1 MKRVSF
7 DCRGKRFISACLL
20 LVLATAVFLAGC
32 HKDKAT
38 VTPGEGEIVI
48 YYSNASCSRL
58 ISKIYTPQ
66 HEQTVEL
73 ARELDAKM
81 QEGGYE
87 DTIPAVAADITI
99 SDISLSGNT
108 MSIALQGPWDTMR
121 APNRML
127 FLAAVTRTLTQ
138 LKDVDGILFTM
149 NGEALTDESG
159 NMMGVLRSASFVDN
173 AVDNP
178 EDYREAVIALYF
190 ANEAMDGLVKVERTV
205 VYRSSSSMERIV
217 VEQLLRGPEDSGA
230 KASLPNTAS
239 LLSINVRDGVCY
251 VNFDSKFITEVLG
264 SYDYVP
270 VYSVVN
276 SLTELPNV
284 DKVQI
289 SINGSSETGFQ
300 RDILSFAIP
309 FTRNMKYVEESQ

>member
-38 VTPGEGEIVI
+38 ITPGEGEIVI

-73 ARELDAKM
+73 ARELYSKM

-309 FTRNMKYVEESQ
+309 FTRNMKYVEESH

>member
-1 MKRVSF
+1 MKRVSL

-38 VTPGEGEIVI
+38 ITPGEGEIVI

-73 ARELDAKM
+73 ARELYAKM

>member
-20 LVLATAVFLAGC
+20 LVLAIAVFLAGC

-73 ARELDAKM
+73 ARELYAKM

>member
-38 VTPGEGEIVI
+38 VTPGEGEIVM

-73 ARELDAKM
+73 ARELYAKM

>member
-73 ARELDAKM
+73 ARELYAKM

-127 FLAAVTRTLTQ
+127 FLVAVTRTLTQ

>member
-73 ARELDAKM
+73 ARELYAKM

-127 FLAAVTRTLTQ
+127 FMAAVTRTLTQ

>member
-7 DCRGKRFISACLL
+7 DCRGKRFISACLH

-32 HKDKAT
+32 HQDKAT

-48 YYSNASCSRL
+48 YFSNASCSRL

-73 ARELDAKM
+73 ARELYAKM

>member
-73 ARELDAKM
+73 ARELYAKM

-300 RDILSFAIP
+300 RDILSFAIRGRKP
-309 FTRNMKYVEESQ
+309 ITAESKAL

>member
-32 HKDKAT
+32 YKDKAT

-73 ARELDAKM
+73 ARELYAKM

>member
-38 VTPGEGEIVI
+38 VTPGEGEVVI

-73 ARELDAKM
+73 ARELYAKM

-205 VYRSSSSMERIV
+205 VYRSS
-217 VEQLLRGPEDSGA
+217 QLHGENRCG
-230 KASLPNTAS
+230 TAS
-239 LLSINVRDGVCY
+239 ARPGGQRSEGVASEHGVASQHQCPRRRLLCE
-251 VNFDSKFITEVLG
+251 F
-264 SYDYVP
+264 
-270 VYSVVN
+270 
-276 SLTELPNV
+276 
-284 DKVQI
+284 
-289 SINGSSETGFQ
+289 
-300 RDILSFAIP
+300 
-309 FTRNMKYVEESQ
+309 

>member
-73 ARELDAKM
+73 ARELYAKM

-276 SLTELPNV
+276 SLTEFPNV

>member
-38 VTPGEGEIVI
+38 ITPGEGEIVI

-73 ARELDAKM
+73 ARELYAKM
-81 QEGGYE
+81 QEGAYE

>member
-73 ARELDAKM
+73 ARELYAKM

-108 MSIALQGPWDTMR
+108 MSIALQGLWDTMR

>member
-1 MKRVSF
+1 MKRVSL

-73 ARELDAKM
+73 ARELYAKM

>member
-38 VTPGEGEIVI
+38 VTPGEGEVVI

-73 ARELDAKM
+73 ARELYAKM

-309 FTRNMKYVEESQ
+309 FTRNMKYVEESE

>member
-7 DCRGKRFISACLL
+7 DCRGKRFIAAGLL

-73 ARELDAKM
+73 ARELYAKM

>member
-73 ARELDAKM
+73 ARELYAKM
-81 QEGGYE
+81 QDGGYE

>member
-38 VTPGEGEIVI
+38 VTPGEGEVVI

-73 ARELDAKM
+73 ARELYAKM

-87 DTIPAVAADITI
+87 DTITAVAADITI

>member
-73 ARELDAKM
+73 ARELYAKM

-178 EDYREAVIALYF
+178 ENYREAVIALYF

>member
-73 ARELDAKM
+73 ARELYAKM

-99 SDISLSGNT
+99 SDISLPGNT

>member
-73 ARELDAKM
+73 ARELYAKM

-309 FTRNMKYVEESQ
+309 FTRNMKYVEESE

>member
-32 HKDKAT
+32 HKDKVT
-38 VTPGEGEIVI
+38 ITPGEGEIVI

-73 ARELDAKM
+73 ARELYAKM

>member
-38 VTPGEGEIVI
+38 ITPGEGEIVI

-73 ARELDAKM
+73 ARELYAKM

-205 VYRSSSSMERIV
+205 VYCSSSSMERIV

>member
-73 ARELDAKM
+73 ARELYAKM

-239 LLSINVRDGVCY
+239 LLSINVRNGVCY

>member
-73 ARELDAKM
+73 ARELYAKM

-149 NGEALTDESG
+149 TGEALTDESG

>member
-73 ARELDAKM
+73 ARELYAKM

-205 VYRSSSSMERIV
+205 VYRSSSSVERIV

>member
-32 HKDKAT
+32 HKDNAT
-38 VTPGEGEIVI
+38 ITPGEGEIVI

-73 ARELDAKM
+73 ARELYAKM
-81 QEGGYE
+81 QEGSYE

>member
-58 ISKIYTPQ
+58 TSKIYTPQ

-73 ARELDAKM
+73 ARELYAKM

>member
-73 ARELDAKM
+73 ARELYAKM
-81 QEGGYE
+81 QEGGYV

-159 NMMGVLRSASFVDN
+159 NMMGVLRSTSFVDN

>member
-73 ARELDAKM
+73 ARELYAKM

-108 MSIALQGPWDTMR
+108 MSIALQGPWNTMR

>member
-1 MKRVSF
+1 MKRLSF

-73 ARELDAKM
+73 ARELYAKM

>member
-20 LVLATAVFLAGC
+20 LVLATVVFLAGC

-38 VTPGEGEIVI
+38 VTPGEGEVVI

-73 ARELDAKM
+73 ARELYAKM

>member
-32 HKDKAT
+32 HKDNAT
-38 VTPGEGEIVI
+38 ITPGEGEIVI

-73 ARELDAKM
+73 ARELYAKM

>member
-38 VTPGEGEIVI
+38 ITPGEGEIVI

-73 ARELDAKM
+73 ARELYAKM

-87 DTIPAVAADITI
+87 DTIPAVAVDITI

>member
-73 ARELDAKM
+73 ARELYAKM

-159 NMMGVLRSASFVDN
+159 NVMGVLRSASFVDN

>member
-73 ARELDAKM
+73 ARELYAKM

-190 ANEAMDGLVKVERTV
+190 ANEAMDDLVKVERTV

>member
-38 VTPGEGEIVI
+38 VTPGEGEVVI

-73 ARELDAKM
+73 ARELYAKM

-178 EDYREAVIALYF
+178 EDYQEAVIALYF

>member
-38 VTPGEGEIVI
+38 ITPGEGEVVI

-73 ARELDAKM
+73 ARELYAKM

>member
-73 ARELDAKM
+73 ARELYAKM

-289 SINGSSETGFQ
+289 SINGSFETGFQ

>member
-38 VTPGEGEIVI
+38 VTPGEGEVVI

-73 ARELDAKM
+73 ARELYAKM

-108 MSIALQGPWDTMR
+108 MSIVLQGPWDTMR